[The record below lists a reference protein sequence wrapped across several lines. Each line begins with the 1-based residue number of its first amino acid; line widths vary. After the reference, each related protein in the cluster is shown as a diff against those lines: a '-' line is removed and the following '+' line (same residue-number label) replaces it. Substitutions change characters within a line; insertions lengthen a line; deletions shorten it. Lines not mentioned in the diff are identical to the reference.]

1 MKEYTFLPRP
11 ARAELKKRGIE
22 EEALRATAS
31 ADMTA
36 EGDLRN
42 AYLALTDRELI
53 FMVSSVSGSASLSGT
68 AYRKGGR
75 IPWESESIEET
86 YSFPLDRLS
95 EPEIL
100 NQVVGGLLK
109 VRVDG
114 EETWLCRF
122 SGTCLPRMARL
133 CRHLEGQIG
142 RASCRERV

>member
-86 YSFPLDRLS
+86 YSFS
-95 EPEIL
+95 
-100 NQVVGGLLK
+100 
-109 VRVDG
+109 
-114 EETWLCRF
+114 
-122 SGTCLPRMARL
+122 
-133 CRHLEGQIG
+133 
-142 RASCRERV
+142 